1 MRTVAENLRRVSDRV
16 RESIEVKRSILEDDR
31 LMDLTQRVAELCVRA
46 LNCGAKLILFGNGG
60 SAADAQH
67 LAAELTGRYLR
78 ERRALPAIALTTNT
92 SCLTAIGN
100 DYSYDQVFSRQ
111 IEGLGKTGDIAIGIS
126 TSGNSK
132 NVILALR
139 VARKLGLTTIGM
151 TGTTGGILSSE
162 ADYCLCIPSDQTP
175 RIQEAH
181 ILLGHILCE
190 LIEESF
196 ADERNIS

>member
-1 MRTVAENLRRVSDRV
+1 MRTASENLRRVSDRV

-46 LNCGAKLILFGNGG
+46 LKSGAKLILFGNGG

-111 IEGLGKTGDIAIGIS
+111 IEGLGKKGDIAIGIS

-139 VARKLGLTTIGM
+139 AARELGLSTIGM

-196 ADERNIS
+196 ADERNIP

>member
-1 MRTVAENLRRVSDRV
+1 MRTASDTSQLVTERI
-16 RESIEVKRSILEDDR
+16 RQSIEIKQTILETDG
-31 LMDLTQRVAELCVRA
+31 LLELVGEAALACVRS
-46 LNCGAKLILFGNGG
+46 LNRGGKLILLGNGG

-100 DYSYDQVFSRQ
+100 DYSYDDVFSRQ
-111 IEGLGKTGDIAIGIS
+111 IEAIGNGADIVIGIS

-132 NVILALR
+132 NVIKALKIAK
-139 VARKLGLTTIGM
+139 ARGLTTIGL
-151 TGTTGGILSSE
+151 TGDTGGELLHV
-162 ADYCLCIPSDQTP
+162 ADCCLCVPSKETP

-181 ILLGHILCE
+181 IMLGHILCE
-190 LIEESF
+190 IIEESLT
-196 ADERNIS
+196 DDRNLP